1 MGQNMEKLPSNIYSW
16 ALLKYSNHNER
27 FNDHKKID
35 MGNVLTIIDRGEQS
49 FKDMN
54 PNFEGDLEK
63 GILKNQ
69 VWRLKKYFKMVRNWE
84 IQFDLTDDQSFYDYD
99 LLPEGHPFKRGT

>member
-16 ALLKYSNHNER
+16 ALLKISNHNER
-27 FNDHKKID
+27 FTDHKKLNMRDI
-35 MGNVLTIIDRGEQS
+35 LTIIDRGEQS

-54 PNFEGDLEK
+54 PNFEGDLEQ

-69 VWRLKKYFKMVRNWE
+69 VWRLKKYFKRLIENLIFE
-84 IQFDLTDDQSFYDYD
+84 LNPKSHFDSPYSLGGK
-99 LLPEGHPFKRGT
+99 L